1 MNNNNQNKFF
11 TLITT
16 SDETTWILDRPI
28 IFLGE
33 WCVLSRHSKIL
44 EEVDF
49 EIASPFILKYRS
61 YREENDYLN
70 NLREKLLSDLTNELN
85 KIHGVLYNQRYWN
98 ILLGNW
104 LVRCVN
110 VIYNRYNTIEKVL
123 TEQNINAAIVLDNY
137 DKSKIVTNESLQF
150 IWSASINELWDFSIC
165 SRIINYLVPFVEKI
179 PKKPSKEVVD
189 NIIISANRGFFISKW
204 VHKIKKYF
212 INKVLP
218 LFSKSEDAFVINSYL
233 PKKQEFNFQLSL
245 GQVPQFWESPKP
257 IISKWNEEI
266 RIGILL
272 KENMYCGF
280 EFFIRSI
287 LPELIPTCYI
297 EGYKNLNNQVASLPW
312 PKKPKFIFTSNN
324 FDTDEIFK
332 FYTALNVSKGV
343 PYFVGQHGSNYGTLY
358 GSQYS
363 PEQTTCDKFLTWG
376 WTNGITR
383 NIPAFNF
390 KINNYPRNRR
400 MAIKGILLIELHP
413 LHRIGHSDEYAKF
426 KDYLTQQ
433 FEFVSGLEGSIFNEL
448 TIRLHSAS
456 KYFDFNEQQQW
467 RDKFSSIKIDN
478 GVVSIQKLV
487 FNNRLIIHS
496 YDSTG
501 ILETLALNRPTIC
514 FWHEVLDHLLD
525 EAKPHYQSLINVGIL
540 HGSAIEAAN
549 FVTEKWA
556 KLEEWWFSMEVQ
568 KARKYFCSHYSRI
581 ENSPILFLKKQ
592 IILNTK

>member
-1 MNNNNQNKFF
+1 MASKLPRL
-11 TLITT
+11 LIT
-16 SDETTWILDRPI
+16 SVDESTWVLDRPI
-28 IFLGE
+28 LFLGE
-33 WCVLSRHSKIL
+33 WCVLKKHSKIL
-44 EEVDF
+44 EQVDF
-49 EIASPFILKYRS
+49 EIAPPFKLKYGS
-61 YREENDYLN
+61 YRDESDYLN
-70 NLREKLLSDLTNELN
+70 NVREKLLIDITKELN
-85 KIHGVLYNQRYWN
+85 RVHNVSYNNRYWN

-104 LVRCVN
+104 LVRCVD
-110 VIYNRYNTIEKVL
+110 VIYNRYYTLEKIL
-123 TEQNINAAIVLDNY
+123 SEQNINGAIVIDNY
-137 DKSKIVTNESLQF
+137 DKSKIVTHDSLQF
-150 IWSASINELWDFSIC
+150 IWSASINDLWDYSIC
-165 SRIINYLVPFVEKI
+165 SRIVNYLAPSVEKI
-179 PKKPSKEVVD
+179 PRKPSKNIFD
-189 NIIISANRGFFISKW
+189 NTIISAKRNFFFKKW
-204 VHKIKKYF
+204 IHNIKKLLVNN
-212 INKVLP
+212 ILP
-218 LFSKSEDAFVINSYL
+218 FFSKSDDAFIINSYL
-233 PKKQEFNFQLSL
+233 PWKQEFNFQISL
-245 GQVPQFWESPKP
+245 GQMPQFWKSPKP
-257 IISKWNEEI
+257 VCTNWNQDFRLKIS
-266 RIGILL
+266 L
-272 KENMYCGF
+272 KEENFSGF

-287 LPELIPTCYI
+287 LPELIPTCYV
-297 EGYKNLNNQVASLPW
+297 EGYKKIYSQVKSLPW
-312 PKKPKFIFTSNN
+312 PIKPKFIFTSNN

-332 FYTALNVSKGV
+332 FYTALKITQGV

-358 GSQYS
+358 GSQHS
-363 PEQTTCDKFLTWG
+363 PEQTTSDKFLTWG
-376 WTNGITR
+376 WTNGISK

-390 KINNYPRNRR
+390 KIINYPRNRR
-400 MAIKGILLIELHP
+400 LSIKGILLIELHP

-433 FEFVSGLEGSIFNEL
+433 FEFVSGLEGTIFNEL

-456 KYFDFNEQQQW
+456 KYFDFNEEQQW
-467 RDKFSSIKIDN
+467 RDKFSSIKIDD
-478 GVVSIQKLV
+478 GVASIQKLV

-592 IILNTK
+592 ILLNTK